1 MVLHTS
7 ENPNFGCLKLM
18 GEANVSLWREVQKWV
33 DGAGGGGGGLEG
45 QAEEPA
51 PSTTSSRVGR
61 TTNEPVALFKFEV
74 RQANQVESTRDETE
88 TEAPSERA
96 PPARFNGTRTGCF
109 VGWLLGWSVGRHSM
123 RKR

>member
-51 PSTTSSRVGR
+51 PAAELGERRTNRLLFSNSKSVKQTKSSR
-61 TTNEPVALFKFEV
+61 L
-74 RQANQVESTRDETE
+74 ESRDETE